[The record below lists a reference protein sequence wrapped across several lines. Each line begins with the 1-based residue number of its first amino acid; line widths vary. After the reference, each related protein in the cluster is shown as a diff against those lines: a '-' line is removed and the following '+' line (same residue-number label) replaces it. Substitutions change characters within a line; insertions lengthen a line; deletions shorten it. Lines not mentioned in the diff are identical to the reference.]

1 MVMLELI
8 SLDWARFYYNEE
20 NGEVMINKALF
31 SLEIYQGKYSKGFL
45 EIIKRCL
52 EQDASKRLSPE

>member
-1 MVMLELI
+1 MLEMI

-20 NGEVMINKALF
+20 QGEVMINKVLF

-45 EIIKRCL
+45 
-52 EQDASKRLSPE
+52 